1 MVVRGA
7 RCSLSRF
14 LLSPMEEGGFVGAM
28 RPKGQAL
35 CELGTQQLTAGEA
48 VTISKDPVHMCLRME
63 EQPKAGPLNI

>member
-1 MVVRGA
+1 
-7 RCSLSRF
+7 
-14 LLSPMEEGGFVGAM
+14 MEEGGFVGAM

-48 VTISKDPVHMCLRME
+48 VTISKPWAQDPVHMCLRME